1 MRSLLKFLIIR
12 TMWMGALRIYR
23 GERPFVVAVGGSVGK
38 TSTKEALAEVL
49 AESGRPVRK
58 TFGNL
63 ATDSGVPLSLLGFQD
78 PPAGVFG
85 WVAVICKALFAKPH
99 YKPEDKPIYV
109 LEYSSDIEG
118 ETDFL
123 VTRIPPDV
131 AVYCTI
137 VPVHMEQ
144 YGTEEVMVRETLR
157 LHSTLNEG
165 GWILANSEDP
175 HQVREL
181 KGVPNVKWYG
191 KGAQAGFVP
200 KATTMNAGGLE
211 LTYTNGKQEETVQ
224 THVLSDYQVLPVL
237 AALSVGSAL
246 GMKVKQL
253 HKGVEN
259 YTLPPGRGKLIAGK
273 NEMTI
278 IDDTANS
285 SPEAV
290 KAGLR
295 VLEAYAGKRRKV
307 AILGS
312 MNELGEYALD
322 SHREVAAEAA
332 KRSTFFIAVGK
343 YSNDMLR
350 AARDA
355 GMSPTQMIAFPTP
368 AELKDHLF
376 QLVHRHDVIFIK
388 ASQNGMFLERIV
400 KELMAKPEDAGK
412 LLVRQGAFWQ

>member
-1 MRSLLKFLIIR
+1 
-12 TMWMGALRIYR
+12 MGALRIYK
-23 GERPFVVAVGGSVGK
+23 GEKPFVVVVGGSVGK

-49 AESGRPVRK
+49 TQSGRPVRK

-78 PPAGVFG
+78 PPAGIWG
-85 WVAVICKALFAKPH
+85 WLEVIFRSLTARPKL
-99 YKPEDKPIYV
+99 KPEDKPLYV

-123 VTRIPPDV
+123 VERIAPDV
-131 AVYCTI
+131 AVYCTL

-157 LHSTLNEG
+157 LHSTLRPEG
-165 GWILANSEDP
+165 FIVANADDP
-175 HQVREL
+175 HQAKAF
-181 KGVPNVKWYG
+181 KGTSAVQWYG
-191 KGAQAGFVP
+191 KTAKDGVQLTNSKMQPV
-200 KATTMNAGGLE
+200 GLE
-211 LTYTNGKQEETVQ
+211 LTYTLEGSEKTVQ
-224 THVLSDYQVLPVL
+224 TAVLADYQLLPIL
-237 AALSVGSAL
+237 ASIAVASKI
-246 GMKVKQL
+246 GMTEKQI
-253 HKGVEN
+253 HKGVEG
-259 YTLPPGRGKLIAGK
+259 YSLPPGRGKLISGK

-290 KAGLR
+290 KAGLQ
-295 VLEAYAGKRRKV
+295 VLERYGGERRKV

-312 MNELGEYALD
+312 MNELGELALE

-332 KRSTFFIAVGK
+332 RKADFFIAVGK
-343 YSNDMLR
+343 YSGDMLR
-350 AARDA
+350 SARDA
-355 GMSPTQMIAFPTP
+355 GLSPTQMIAFPSP
-368 AELKDHLF
+368 VELTDHLF
-376 QLVHRHDVIFIK
+376 QLVHRNDVIFIK

-400 KELMAKPEDAGK
+400 KQLMAKPEDAQK